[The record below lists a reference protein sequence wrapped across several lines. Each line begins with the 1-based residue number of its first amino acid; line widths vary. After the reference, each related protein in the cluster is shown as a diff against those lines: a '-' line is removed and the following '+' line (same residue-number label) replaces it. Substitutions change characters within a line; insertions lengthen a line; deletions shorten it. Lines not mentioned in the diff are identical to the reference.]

1 MGAPY
6 ALSSDLVSA
15 WPAKSLEVAQYIDG
29 QLPLIAM
36 TQNAQTGTTYTLAAT
51 DFTKLVTLS
60 NASPVT
66 VTVPL
71 ESSVAW
77 VAGTQLRL
85 MNLGAG
91 VVTVAG
97 AVGVTINGSPLTL
110 AQYKQGTLTKTG
122 TNIWTFVGSPSAPG
136 MDLITPTSV
145 AGSGVTLSGGQVTF
159 TAATAV
165 SVNGCFSA
173 TYDNYLMS
181 ITYSMASIVGQPWL
195 QARMRAAGTDATGAN
210 YAYTLSQSSTSLS
223 VSTSNFADTTA
234 RVARSGDVAAGLCG
248 GTLQILSPF
257 LAQRTAIVTDHSVS
271 YSNTAIPR
279 YFGAAD
285 HSLAT
290 SYDGVTI
297 YPSASTI
304 TGTLR
309 IYGLRN

>member
-29 QLPLIAM
+29 QVPLIAM
-36 TQNAQTGTTYTLAAT
+36 TQNAQTGTSYSLTAT

-110 AQYKQGTLTKTG
+110 AQYKNATLTKTG
-122 TNIWTFVGSPSAPG
+122 TNTWTFNGSSAAPG

-145 AGSGVTLSGGQVTF
+145 AGSGVTLSGGQVSF

-165 SVNGCFSA
+165 SVNGCFTT
-173 TYDNYLMS
+173 TYDNYLLRFNGVS
-181 ITYSMASIVGQPWL
+181 SADTNCTL
-195 QARMRAAGTDATGAN
+195 RMRASGTDNSAASYGYSLLQGVSGAASSSQATGQTSVQQALINTEGFHAAIDVYSPALAAN
-210 YAYTLSQSSTSLS
+210 TRFQSNGGKNTGTPYLAA
-223 VSTSNFADTTA
+223 FLGFHA
-234 RVARSGDVAAGLCG
+234 VASAFDGLTVLPASG
-248 GTLQILSPF
+248 
-257 LAQRTAIVTDHSVS
+257 
-271 YSNTAIPR
+271 N
-279 YFGAAD
+279 
-285 HSLAT
+285 
-290 SYDGVTI
+290 
-297 YPSASTI
+297 I
-304 TGTLR
+304 TGSLR
-309 IYGLRN
+309 IYGLRNS